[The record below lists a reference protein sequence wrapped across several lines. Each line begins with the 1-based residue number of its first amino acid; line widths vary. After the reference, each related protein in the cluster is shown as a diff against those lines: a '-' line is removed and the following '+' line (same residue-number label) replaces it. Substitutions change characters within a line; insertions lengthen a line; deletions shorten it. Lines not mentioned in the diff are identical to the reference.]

1 MNFTPMQIRTIVR
14 AITKQT
20 GTPLH
25 DEDLEQEAA
34 LRAVEAFGRNRVVDH
49 PRAFLTKI
57 VRDTVRD
64 HWRRRRPWEDIET
77 IDQRLLSESP
87 AYEELIDKGRKTQM
101 LRRAMQLLCPR
112 KRGLLQLF
120 YEQDRSVLEIARDQN
135 RTISAVKMDLLRT
148 RQELARILGR
158 ISIAATQRASRQN
171 RD

>member
-34 LRAVEAFGRNRVVDH
+34 LRAVEAFGRNRVIEH

-57 VRDTVRD
+57 VRDAVHD
-64 HWRRRRPWEDIET
+64 HWRRRRPSENIDT

-87 AYEELIDKGRKTQM
+87 AFEELIDKGRRAQM
-101 LRRAMQLLCPR
+101 LHRAIQRLCPR
-112 KRGLLQLF
+112 KRSRWQLF
-120 YEQDRSVLEIARDQN
+120 YEQDRSILEIARDQG

-148 RQELARILGR
+148 RHELARILAR
-158 ISIAATQRASRQN
+158 TSITANTQR
-171 RD
+171 